1 MNEIYNLFEQA
12 DRDTIRRF
20 LGEKSVFDVLMSYE
34 VAFGSPQPLAYEW
47 DIIEAVIDK
56 YFSSGDDLKML
67 FCELLEK
74 GFSSKNLKS
83 VKKAKRQIWI
93 LDLRFQFKCFL
104 ARLFRRHDIAE
115 SLRKQLLG
123 HKEKK

>member
-20 LGEKSVFDVLMSYE
+20 LGKKSVFDVLMSYE

-74 GFSSKNLKS
+74 GFSSRNQKS
-83 VKKAKRQIWI
+83 VEKAKWQIRI
-93 LDLRFQFKCFL
+93 LDLRLRFKCFL

-115 SLRKQLLG
+115 SLRKQHIG